1 MRQDGGL
8 VAKESRKEER
18 GEGLRSRKQLAV
30 GGGVEKAPPMEP
42 EGLISV
48 SLLSLAR
55 ACQELQHI
63 CGCLY
68 FITSVPVTIILGA

>member
-1 MRQDGGL
+1 M
-8 VAKESRKEER
+8 AKEIRKEER
-18 GEGLRSRKQLAV
+18 GEGLRSRKQLQLAV

>member
-1 MRQDGGL
+1 M
-8 VAKESRKEER
+8 AKEARKEER

-30 GGGVEKAPPMEP
+30 GGGVEKAPPMDP

-48 SLLSLAR
+48 SLLSLTR
-55 ACQELQHI
+55 ACQELQCV

-68 FITSVPVTIILGA
+68 NFCPCHYNLGCINSP